1 MNSTCFLPNSACC
14 WSCCTQSLLLA
25 ASLQQPAVMS
35 YKEVNKE
42 EALALLRRPGSEGG
56 ITHRDSPRSSAA
68 GQQQHQASEALH
80 VTGAAT
86 EEEHSSRSKTL
97 LTTPHVKQS
106 LLPAVIYGELRADAQ
121 QMPTTDNK
129 KQVASQIS
137 TN

>member
-1 MNSTCFLPNSACC
+1 
-14 WSCCTQSLLLA
+14 
-25 ASLQQPAVMS
+25 MS

-106 LLPAVIYGELRADAQ
+106 LLPAVIYGLTNLGSVVTIVVA
-121 QMPTTDNK
+121 NK
-129 KQVASQIS
+129 VVMSTYKFSFPVCLTWFHSVVTALGMVAMAAAGMFQ
-137 TN
+137 